1 MEFTNQAQLI
11 FNNQQINS
19 NVAVGQILG
28 VLTVTKTS
36 VADSYTRGSNVTYA
50 ISLINAGSAPL
61 TGLTVT
67 DDLGAYDLAGDT
79 LYPLTYVADSVLYY
93 VNGVLQTTDVPGVT
107 IGPPLVFSDITVPA
121 GGNIMILYETTVNEF
136 APLAAG
142 ATIVNTATVTGTGL
156 TMPVEDSNTIA
167 VEDKPDLSITKSIS
181 PIPVSQNGRLTYTF
195 VIQNYG
201 NTTAEAADDIVLRDL
216 FDPILRDLV
225 VTFNGDTWTEP
236 TNYNYNEATG
246 LFETVAGQITVP
258 AATYAQNPETGVWIV
273 TPGVSTLVVVG
284 TV

>member
-167 VEDKPDLSITKSIS
+167 VEDKPNLSITKSIS

>member
-121 GGNIMILYETTVNEF
+121 GGNVMILYETTVNEF

-142 ATIVNTATVTGTGL
+142 VTIVNTATVTGTGL